1 MKTLYLLLFLIS
13 SVFAFKAEVS
23 GVNISNGRT
32 LFVEF
37 KKEKNIKYEKI
48 VLGKKSYK
56 IFNNPL
62 DSSKMYVLLPISY
75 YQKPSTKKVKII
87 YKEKDSEIT
96 KYMFIKIKQG
106 NYKKEKIAVNKSKV
120 HPSKKDQK
128 RAQKEYAEAMRVYNT
143 VTNKSYIDSKFVLP
157 LDSKITSS
165 FGKARVYNDTLK
177 GYHSGTDFR
186 AKLGTPIHAS
196 NDGVIALVED
206 RFYSGG
212 SVVIDHGQ
220 GIYTCYF
227 HMSKFDV
234 KKGQKVKKGTL
245 IGLSGKSGRVTG
257 PHLHFAARVGGVQVD
272 PLQLITLLN
281 EKLFSKSTI
290 ALNTNSRETKH

>member
-1 MKTLYLLLFLIS
+1 MRTLLLLLFILS
-13 SVFAFKAEVS
+13 SLFAFKAEVS
-23 GVNISNGRT
+23 GVNVSNGRT
-32 LFVEF
+32 MFIEF
-37 KKEKNIKYEKI
+37 EKEKNIEYEKI
-48 VLGKKSYK
+48 VVGKKSYK

-62 DSSKMYVLLPISY
+62 DSTKMYALLPISY
-75 YQKPSTKKVKII
+75 YQKPSTKKVKVL
-87 YKEKDSEIT
+87 YKKKDSQVT
-96 KYMFIKIKQG
+96 KNMFIKIKDG
-106 NYKKEKIAVNKSKV
+106 KYKKETIHVDKSKV

-143 VTNKSYIDSKFVLP
+143 VTQKSYINSRFILP
-157 LDSKITSS
+157 MESTITSS

-186 AKLGTPIHAS
+186 AKTGTPIYAS
-196 NDGVIALVED
+196 NDGVVALVKD

-272 PLQLITLLN
+272 PLQLIELLN
-281 EKLFSKSTI
+281 KKLFSKSTI
-290 ALNTNSRETKH
+290 ALGNK

>member
-1 MKTLYLLLFLIS
+1 MKTLFLLLLFIS
-13 SVFAFKAEVS
+13 SVFAFKVDMS
-23 GVNISNGRT
+23 DTDISNGRT

-37 KKEKNIKYEKI
+37 KKDKNTKYEKV

-62 DSSKMYVLLPISY
+62 DSTKMYALVPISY
-75 YQKPSTKKVKII
+75 YQKPSTKKVKIV
-87 YKEKDSEIT
+87 YKKKNSEVT
-96 KYMFIKIKQG
+96 KSMFIHIKDG
-106 NYKKEKIAVNKSKV
+106 KYKKETIHVDNSKV
-120 HPSKKDQK
+120 HPNKKDQK
-128 RAQKEYAEAMRVYNT
+128 RAQKEYAEAMNVYNT
-143 VTNKSYIDSKFVLP
+143 VTNKSYFDSKFILP
-157 LDSKITSS
+157 MDSNITSS

-186 AKLGTPIHAS
+186 AKVGTPIHAS
-196 NDGVIALVED
+196 NDGVVALVKD

-212 SVVIDHGQ
+212 SVVIDHGE

-227 HMSKFDV
+227 HMSKFNV

-272 PLQLITLLN
+272 PLQLIALLN
-281 EKLFSKSTI
+281 KNLFK
-290 ALNTNSRETKH
+290 AKQ